1 MGYFRSSTAGCAVTA
16 FRPDL
21 ILKGN
26 MSKHDIFKF
35 YFAWTRSGIHMLLLP
50 DITPLSH
57 LILNRMPQLFLS
69 SSENVILLLL

>member
-1 MGYFRSSTAGCAVTA
+1 
-16 FRPDL
+16 
-21 ILKGN
+21 